1 MLYLYPE
8 TRATPAQHHY
18 QIMHPPRSGEH
29 RNYLDV
35 ALGLQPRTITQR
47 QGNKLRPCAIYYAD
61 DTVLLFPQLPFL
73 RIALPAI
80 LRRTISLFICVS
92 VCECEPWNRDGIARR
107 DGNARPTCWMMI
119 LIWKTITVKHN
130 NFSYPHKKNLH
141 CRVHVPVEAVRV
153 AD

>member
-1 MLYLYPE
+1 VHAFLYPE
-8 TRATPAQHHY
+8 TRATPAQRNY
-18 QIMHPPRSGEH
+18 AFQLMHQPPSGEH

-47 QGNKLRPCAIYYAD
+47 QENKLRPCAIYYAD

-92 VCECEPWNRDGIARR
+92 VCECEP
-107 DGNARPTCWMMI
+107 
-119 LIWKTITVKHN
+119 
-130 NFSYPHKKNLH
+130 
-141 CRVHVPVEAVRV
+141 
-153 AD
+153 